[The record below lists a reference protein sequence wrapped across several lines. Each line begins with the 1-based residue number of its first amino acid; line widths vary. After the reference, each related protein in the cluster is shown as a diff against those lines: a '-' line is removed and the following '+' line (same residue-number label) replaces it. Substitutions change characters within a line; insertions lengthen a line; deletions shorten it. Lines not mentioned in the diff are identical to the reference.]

1 MTEKILL
8 INDEQLIEGIIGAF
22 GTAMNAL
29 IFKYI
34 FKLNMF
40 LSILLAWLSTWFL
53 RKIIINFYRT
63 MKRNKNKKGYGLF
76 VKVNI

>member
-63 MKRNKNKKGYGLF
+63 MKKNKNKKGYGLF

>member
-40 LSILLAWLSTWFL
+40 LSILLAWFSTWFL

-63 MKRNKNKKGYGLF
+63 MKKNKNKKGYGLF